1 MVNNSISA
9 PITHTHHIE
18 TPRIFFPNDQ
28 SQPLSEIEW
37 AIKAKVI
44 HLMSV
49 SIQLCLLQIEN
60 NFVLFTVIIWTSNKP
75 FFSHQRG

>member
-9 PITHTHHIE
+9 PITHTPHRDSTH
-18 TPRIFFPNDQ
+18 FFPNDQ